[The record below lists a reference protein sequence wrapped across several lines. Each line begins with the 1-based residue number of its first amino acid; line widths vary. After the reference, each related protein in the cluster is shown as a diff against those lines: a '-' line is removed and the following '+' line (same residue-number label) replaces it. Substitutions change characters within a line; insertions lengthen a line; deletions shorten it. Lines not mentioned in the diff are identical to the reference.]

1 MQSCR
6 MHLEVE
12 MNENKGVFL
21 SVPSLN
27 HVKIG
32 ADHTYCVKVLK
43 DSLDIKKVRNVS
55 LGLRIL

>member
-1 MQSCR
+1 
-6 MHLEVE
+6 